1 MDGLSTAVHG
11 ESMSEEL
18 AALRRCIGQES
29 APTSYV
35 VDPGSVKY
43 FADSIMD
50 PDPIYRDEEYARG
63 TKHGGIVAPPTF
75 FGGAIGLRGIAAGDP
90 RTMFGLVLPLPAGWL
105 SVATGDEFD
114 FLAPV
119 RPGMTLECRERFVD
133 AYEKQGR
140 SGRLLFYTFEK
151 SFSNTDGDLLLR
163 RKILCAALE
172 TPPALPCARG
182 PVAAGSALQRPGNM
196 REYTVGPVTV
206 RYLAMFA
213 TATAE
218 FVDIHYDADYA
229 RSVGLPGPIVQGLYK
244 TAIIG
249 HMLKDHAG
257 DGAAVKRLSVQHRGM
272 DVAGSVLTS
281 GGRIVSERHFGTV
294 RHIEC
299 EVWVR
304 NQDGAITTSG
314 AALLESPVTANRT
327 R

>member
-1 MDGLSTAVHG
+1 
-11 ESMSEEL
+11 MSEEL
-18 AALRRCIGQES
+18 GALRRCIGQES
-29 APTSYV
+29 APIMYV

-50 PDPIYRDEEYARG
+50 PDPLYRDDEYARG

-75 FGGAIGLRGIAAGDP
+75 FGGAIGLRGISAGDP
-90 RTMFGLVLPLPAGWL
+90 RTMFGLALPLPAGWL
-105 SVATGDEFD
+105 TVATGDEFD

-119 RPGMTLECRERFVD
+119 RPGMTLACRERFVD

-151 SFSNTDGDLLLR
+151 AFTNAEGELLLR
-163 RKILCAALE
+163 RKICCAALE
-172 TPPALPCARG
+172 PAPALPCTRG
-182 PVAAGSALQRPGNM
+182 AVAGRATVESTGSM

-229 RSVGLPGPIVQGLYK
+229 RSVGLPGPIIQGLYK

-249 HMLKDHAG
+249 QMLKDYAG
-257 DGAAVKRLSVQHRGM
+257 DGTAVKQLTVQHRGM
-272 DVAGSVLTS
+272 DVAGSVLTA
-281 GGRIVSERHFGTV
+281 GGRVVSEQYSRTV
-294 RHIEC
+294 RDTEC

-304 NQDGAITTSG
+304 NQDGAVTTLGTARVESLASG
-314 AALLESPVTANRT
+314 NRM